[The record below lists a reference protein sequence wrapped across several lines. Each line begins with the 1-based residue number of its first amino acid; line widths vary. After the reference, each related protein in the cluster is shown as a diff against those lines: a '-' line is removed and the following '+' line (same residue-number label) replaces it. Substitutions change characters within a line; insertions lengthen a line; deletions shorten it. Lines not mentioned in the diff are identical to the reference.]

1 MAALERTAMVTLR
14 MTPEERAMLARLAD
28 EDGLSASDVLR
39 QLLRREH
46 AKRDAAKKKTK

>member
-1 MAALERTAMVTLR
+1 MVTLR
-14 MTPEERAMLARLAD
+14 MTTQERAMLARLAE

-46 AKRDAAKKKTK
+46 AKRTAAAKKK